1 MNLGI
6 CLHLVPR
13 LGMSGT
19 IVIMLLYTLMAWT
32 ETTHHFKND
41 EFLMNTV
48 NSVMIFAKEYHVM
61 ITSDPDYLRKLLN
74 ERSAMLLL
82 AFSASFSF
90 QPSLTRD
97 SVWRG
102 K

>member
-1 MNLGI
+1 M
-6 CLHLVPR
+6 P
-13 LGMSGT
+13 
-19 IVIMLLYTLMAWT
+19 WT

-41 EFLMNTV
+41 VFLMNTV
-48 NSVMIFAKEYHVM
+48 NSVMIFAREYHVM
-61 ITSDPDYLRKLLN
+61 LTTGPDSLRKLLN
-74 ERSAMLLL
+74 ERSAMLLV

-90 QPSLTRD
+90 HPSLTRG